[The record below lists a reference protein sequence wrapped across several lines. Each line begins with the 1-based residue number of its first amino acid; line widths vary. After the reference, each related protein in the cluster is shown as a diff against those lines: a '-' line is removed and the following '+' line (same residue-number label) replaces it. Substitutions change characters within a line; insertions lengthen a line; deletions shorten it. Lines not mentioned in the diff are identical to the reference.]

1 MARILGLRLVL
12 ASDSDANPLAV
23 LRDGIPTM
31 VKLQVMEDDAPGLW
45 QDLEVTFDEDA
56 VE

>member
-1 MARILGLRLVL
+1 MARILGLRLAL
-12 ASDSDANPLAV
+12 ARDSDSNPLAV

-45 QDLEVTFDEDA
+45 QDLEVTLDEDG
-56 VE
+56 